1 MNSNLEDDL
10 RARAAEYDTAVDNL
24 LTALHGSED
33 TFGVLGVEAVDAGTQ
48 YARALGDASRSA
60 PQEIA
65 EHYITL
71 ARNLHIELP
80 FLLAK
85 LTRYREQHGIE

>member
-1 MNSNLEDDL
+1 MTSTSEDGV
-10 RARAAEYDTAVDNL
+10 RARAADYENAVDNL
-24 LTALHGSED
+24 ISALHGDED
-33 TFGVLGVEAVDAGTQ
+33 TFGVLGVEAVAAGTQ

-65 EHYITL
+65 EHYLTL

-80 FLLAK
+80 FLIAR
-85 LTRYREQHGIE
+85 LTRYRETHKIE